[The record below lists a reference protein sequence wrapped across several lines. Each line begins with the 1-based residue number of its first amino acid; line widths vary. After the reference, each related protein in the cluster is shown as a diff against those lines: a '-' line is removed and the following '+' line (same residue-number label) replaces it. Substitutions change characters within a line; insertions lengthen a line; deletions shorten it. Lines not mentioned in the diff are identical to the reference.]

1 MHINIQTQIPKK
13 NNFLVLPIFEDEN
26 LSLPSDLFALKKLI
40 EARQNNKDFNAK
52 AGQTLIL
59 YPDTANLPQSV
70 LLFGFGK
77 KKNIKGESARNH
89 AAHIC
94 KAVKQHK
101 KEEVALYLPRTLE
114 KYSQEIAEGITLANY
129 NPNLYQT
136 GKAKIANNKKTIK
149 KLEVVIAESKAKKE
163 IEKKNKTGLA
173 LAEAVN
179 YTRDLVNAPNNIIN
193 PDTLAREAK
202 KLAKETKCK
211 VTILD
216 KKHLEK
222 LKMGALLGVNK
233 GSKIE
238 AKMVIFEY
246 KPAGAKKEQPIL
258 LVGKGIT
265 FDSGGYNLKPTQGIT
280 NMKEDMAGAATVFG
294 VFKALKDLNI
304 KKHIIGITPLTEN
317 MIGSSAQAVND
328 VITTYSGLTVEVTNT
343 DAEGRLV
350 LADAVN
356 YGVKKFKPKY
366 VIDLATLTGAC
377 MVALGDRYAGLF
389 SNNNALAEA
398 LKKAGEETG
407 DLVWQLPIHADFR
420 KKMKGK
426 IADLINSEG
435 SGLAGASKGAA
446 FIEFF
451 IEKTA
456 WAHLDIAGVAF
467 VKDPRPYDPDCATG
481 FGVRLLA
488 KFLE

>member
-1 MHINIQTQIPKK
+1 MQITIQNKVQKK
-13 NNFLVLPIFEDEN
+13 CDILVLPLLEDEDW
-26 LSLPSDLFALKKLI
+26 SKTAPEGIKKLLDK
-40 EARQNNKDFNAK
+40 QKKNKDFEAK
-52 AGQTLIL
+52 SGQSMIF
-59 YPDTANLPQSV
+59 YPDYDGAPDMV
-70 LLFGFGK
+70 MLFGFGK
-77 KKNIKGESARNH
+77 TKNLKSNKIRNNAAQLAKAIKS
-89 AAHIC
+89 
-94 KAVKQHK
+94 HK
-101 KEEVALYLPRTLE
+101 KETLTLNLPAQLE
-114 KYSQEIAEGITLANY
+114 KHIQEIAEGIALANY

-136 GKAKIANNKKTIK
+136 GKNKKENDKKNIK
-149 KLEVVIAESKAKKE
+149 KIELVTTKKE
-163 IEKKNKTGLA
+163 LENKLKAGIA

-193 PDTLAREAK
+193 PDTLAAEAK
-202 KLAKETKCK
+202 KLAKETKSK
-211 VTILD
+211 LTVLD
-216 KKHLEK
+216 KKQLQK
-222 LKMGALLGVNK
+222 LGMGALLAVNK

-246 KPAGAKKEQPIL
+246 KPSGAKKEPPIL

-280 NMKEDMAGAATVFG
+280 NMKEDMAGAAAVFG
-294 VFKALKDLNI
+294 VFKALKHLNI

-317 MIGSSAQAVND
+317 MIGSNAQAVND

-343 DAEGRLV
+343 DAEGRLI

-389 SNNNALAEA
+389 SNNKALAEA
-398 LKKAGEETG
+398 LTKAGEQTDE
-407 DLVWQLPIHADFR
+407 LVWQLPIHPDFR

-446 FIEFF
+446 FIEYF

-456 WAHLDIAGVAF
+456 WAHLDIAGVAY
-467 VKDPRPYDPDCATG
+467 VKDPKPYEHDSATG
-481 FGVRLLA
+481 YGVRLLA
-488 KFLE
+488 ALLENEE